1 MRHSKYKG
9 KNMSLF
15 KSLVMGVGLLV
26 NFKAYAEGYKY
37 NQIYLTEE
45 QKSLKNFKTNQIQPN
60 NYQNWDMNFYEE
72 ELQEDIIR
80 DFDCYINYNDS
91 EICFSSPD
99 NYAQG

>member
-15 KSLVMGVGLLV
+15 KNLVIGVGLLV
-26 NFKAYAEGYKY
+26 NFKTHAEDYKH
-37 NQIYLTEE
+37 NQIYLTED
-45 QKSLKNFKTNQIQPN
+45 QKPLKTFKANHIQPN
-60 NYQNWDMNFYEE
+60 EYKNWDMNFYEE

-80 DFDCYINYNDS
+80 GFDCYINYNDS